1 MKKDNMQ
8 ILIYASATKAVDLL
22 LEVDVLPGVN
32 ERKIDAAIQ
41 RLEDIKVIS
50 RIDIT

>member
-8 ILIYASATKAVDLL
+8 ILIHASASKAIDLL
-22 LEVDVLPGVN
+22 VEVDVLPGVN

-41 RLEDIKVIS
+41 RLEDIKAIS
-50 RIDIT
+50 RIEIT

>member
-8 ILIYASATKAVDLL
+8 ILIYASASKAIELL
-22 LEVDVLPGVN
+22 VEVDVLPGVN

-41 RLEDIKVIS
+41 RLEDIKAIS
-50 RIDIT
+50 RIEIT